1 MSFSAQTK
9 AELCRLPISRRCCA
23 ISECFGILLFC
34 NTFSGSLIRI
44 VTENTDFA
52 ARLPRLF
59 RKAFGIDFD
68 LIPDEKEQ
76 RGKLVFQITDPEKLR
91 TIRDIIGYAPA
102 GEPTLHVNYGVFED
116 EGCPPAFLRG
126 AFLSGGSVT
135 DPEKRYH
142 LELSTTHLRVG
153 RETHALMLD
162 MDLYPKETERNGSIV
177 LYYKQSDYIED
188 FLTILG
194 APVCAMGI
202 MEAKVEKGLINDVNR
217 RVNCETANLTKVVD
231 AAQEQLSAIRKLEEN
246 GRLEKLPA
254 KLQETAALRRSNP
267 EATLTELAE
276 MLDPP
281 VTKSAINHRMRKLIE
296 LSKE

>member
-135 DPEKRYH
+135 DP
-142 LELSTTHLRVG
+142 
-153 RETHALMLD
+153 
-162 MDLYPKETERNGSIV
+162 
-177 LYYKQSDYIED
+177 
-188 FLTILG
+188 
-194 APVCAMGI
+194 
-202 MEAKVEKGLINDVNR
+202 
-217 RVNCETANLTKVVD
+217 
-231 AAQEQLSAIRKLEEN
+231 
-246 GRLEKLPA
+246 
-254 KLQETAALRRSNP
+254 
-267 EATLTELAE
+267 
-276 MLDPP
+276 
-281 VTKSAINHRMRKLIE
+281 
-296 LSKE
+296 